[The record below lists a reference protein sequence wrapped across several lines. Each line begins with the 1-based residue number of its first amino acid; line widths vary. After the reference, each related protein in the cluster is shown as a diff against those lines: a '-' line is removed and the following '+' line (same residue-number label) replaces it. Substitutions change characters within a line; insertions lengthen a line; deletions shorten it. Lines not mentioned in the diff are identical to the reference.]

1 MALEYF
7 NPAIDRY
14 DRRSATRLFRS
25 LWPDAV
31 VARMMAENLA
41 ASVRAANAAGDASW
55 EVTMHPHGVRLNVG
69 QVETLTLWEDGA
81 RFFFRSPLNLSRGHP
96 FTVQLSDSP
105 IYPSVPVP
113 SGSCF
118 VPSAEVPSLP
128 ASIRDA
134 HERYIQAAASFKHRS
149 PFKRSF
155 SPAVLEHVESA
166 LGTTLPRPS
175 YAPTGALGWCVD
187 PLPDELDPSQPLLE
201 GARYLVTVNAYER
214 DPHARQLCIST
225 HGTACVICG
234 FSFGTIYGPVGQG
247 FIHVH
252 HLRPLS
258 EIGGEYEVNPVEDL
272 RPVCP
277 NCHAVL
283 HRRVPAFSI
292 EEVRAFLGR

>member
-1 MALEYF
+1 MQAAAMSNPHLATPIAVTALVRFCGHLGRTHTAGLGCSEEASNYCWVTEGSIMALEYF

-113 SGSCF
+113 SGKLLRAIGRGS
-118 VPSAEVPSLP
+118 VPSRIDPRCARAVHPSRR
-128 ASIRDA
+128 IV
-134 HERYIQAAASFKHRS
+134 QA
-149 PFKRSF
+149 
-155 SPAVLEHVESA
+155 
-166 LGTTLPRPS
+166 
-175 YAPTGALGWCVD
+175 
-187 PLPDELDPSQPLLE
+187 
-201 GARYLVTVNAYER
+201 
-214 DPHARQLCIST
+214 
-225 HGTACVICG
+225 
-234 FSFGTIYGPVGQG
+234 
-247 FIHVH
+247 
-252 HLRPLS
+252 
-258 EIGGEYEVNPVEDL
+258 
-272 RPVCP
+272 
-277 NCHAVL
+277 
-283 HRRVPAFSI
+283 
-292 EEVRAFLGR
+292 